1 MATAILI
8 LNYNTAS
15 DTIACIQSIE
25 AHNSASVKYIVVDN
39 GSSDKRGILLLDNF
53 FKTSEKSY
61 RKLSDKDLPSSPLS
75 YFTFL
80 LSSEN
85 DGYAKGNNKGLRFA
99 FSDPE
104 IDNILI
110 INSDV
115 LFTEDLIPAL
125 RHIQAVKPN
134 CGFVTPL
141 IISRWG
147 RIDHTCARKAPT
159 NWDIIIPF
167 LMMRKKWFNILSRL
181 DAHQKIL
188 KEHPELVEQPVFPV
202 DTPSGACMMIEKH
215 LMAIIGGFDPNTFLY
230 YEENILFKKLQA
242 LSRKSYCTPTVK
254 CTHLGAS
261 STQQL
266 PTLFLK
272 KCNLA
277 SADYYLSAYGNMS
290 FMQRLAWKTAKLLWN
305 VKFKLSHSA

>member
-25 AHNSASVKYIVVDN
+25 AHNSAPVSYIVVDN
-39 GSSDKRGILLLDNF
+39 GSSDKEGITRLDDF
-53 FKTSEKSY
+53 FKKSGESY
-61 RKLSDKDLPSSPLS
+61 QKLSDKDLPSSPLT

-80 LSSEN
+80 VSSEN
-85 DGYAKGNNKGLRFA
+85 DGYAKGNNKGLRIA
-99 FSDPE
+99 FSDPA
-104 IDNILI
+104 IDSILI

-125 RHIQAVKPN
+125 RHVREVKPD
-134 CGFVTPL
+134 CGFITPL
-141 IISRWG
+141 IISKWG

-159 NWDIIIPF
+159 NWEIILPF

-181 DAHQKIL
+181 DARQKIL

-202 DTPSGACMMIEKH
+202 DTPSGACMMIDRH
-215 LMAIIGGFDPNTFLY
+215 LMESIGGFDPNTFLY
-230 YEENILFKKLQA
+230 YEENILFKKLQT
-242 LSRKSYCTPTVK
+242 LSRKSYCTPVVK

-277 SADYYLSAYGNMS
+277 SADYYLTTYGNMS
-290 FMQRLAWKTAKLLWN
+290 IFQRIAWKTAKLFWR